1 MILNHPDH
9 DFKNIEMTICVDV
22 MILTKR
28 CDAGL
33 QAMAM
38 RKARAKSASLGL

>member
-9 DFKNIEMTICVDV
+9 DFKNTEM